1 MNKGFTLIE
10 LLAVI
15 IILSIIATITVFT
28 TGNILQETKESL
40 SETQK
45 KNLIEAAKHYYLLNS
60 NVDYVCVKTLIAED
74 FIEAEKVYDPK
85 NREEIKGYITITESG
100 NKTVYE
106 YSEDDL
112 SICE

>member
-15 IILSIIATITVFT
+15 IILAIIATITLFT
-28 TGNILQETKESL
+28 TGNVLKDTKESL

-45 KNLIEAAKHYYLLNS
+45 QNIIEAAKHYYLLNS
-60 NVDYVCVKTLIAED
+60 GVEYVCVQTLIDED

-85 NREEIKGYITITESG
+85 NREEIKGYVTITDSG
-100 NKTVYE
+100 NKIKYE
-106 YSEDDL
+106 YSEEDL
-112 SICE
+112 TLCE